1 VSPLTRPAIPSQQQC
16 ATTLTIPL
24 SRPGLVVHTARP
36 ASRLPSNADM
46 YTGLLVV
53 FMFFF
58 MVCAH
63 RAFQIGIRG
72 SKKS

>member
-1 VSPLTRPAIPSQQQC
+1 
-16 ATTLTIPL
+16 
-24 SRPGLVVHTARP
+24 
-36 ASRLPSNADM
+36 M